1 LAQPVQGAVGNIGL
15 VVVGVEGDAVVVLAV
30 VVVVL
35 TVVVGP
41 VRRMVIRVYS
51 IMFMDYE

>member
-1 LAQPVQGAVGNIGL
+1 MQGAVGNIGL

-41 VRRMVIRVYS
+41 VRRIVNKS
-51 IMFMDYE
+51 P